1 MSALGNEC
9 TPFLQLPFHSA
20 AEQSC
25 ILKLYSEAREQ
36 KASHFLRTHK
46 ARRNWL
52 TTTSQARQGGEE
64 ETAGQQLLTS
74 LLSSPVPGEHRALFR
89 KAD

>member
-1 MSALGNEC
+1 MSVLGNEC
-9 TPFLQLPFHSA
+9 TPFLRRPFQSA

-25 ILKLYSEAREQ
+25 ILQLYSEAMEQ

-46 ARRNWL
+46 AMRNWL
-52 TTTSQARQGGEE
+52 RTTSQGRQGSEE

-74 LLSSPVPGEHRALFR
+74 LLSLPVPGGTQGIVSQG
-89 KAD
+89 